1 MRGFIRFN
9 RGVMKMPLPWRLWLL
24 VLVGLNAVVPLF
36 FLGRLESQLVLGA
49 FLTSMVLFSVLTSR
63 FGFTRLLGLG
73 HLAWIPLLIFL
84 STRLDAVPGDELF
97 GIWMRA
103 LIALNGISLVIDA
116 VDVVRY
122 VGGAR
127 METVRGLGG

>member
-9 RGVMKMPLPWRLWLL
+9 RGVMKMPLPWKLWLL

-36 FLGRLESQLVLGA
+36 FFGRLESQLVLGA
-49 FLTSMVLFSVLTSR
+49 FFTSMVLFSMLTSR

-84 STRLDAVPGDELF
+84 STRMDAVPGDEFF
-97 GIWMRA
+97 GIWLRA
-103 LIALNGISLVIDA
+103 LIALNGISLVIDTM
-116 VDVVRY
+116 DVVRY
-122 VGGAR
+122 VVGAR
-127 METVRGLGG
+127 AETVRGL

>member
-9 RGVMKMPLPWRLWLL
+9 KGVMKMPLQWRLWLL
-24 VLVGLNAVVPLF
+24 VLVSLNAVVPLF
-36 FLGRLESQLVLGA
+36 FLGRLEAQLVLGA
-49 FLTSMVLFSVLTSR
+49 FFTSMVLFSVLTAR

-84 STRLDAVPGDELF
+84 STRLDVVPGDEFF

-103 LIALNGISLVIDA
+103 LIALNGISLVIDT
-116 VDVVRY
+116 VDVIRY
-122 VGGAR
+122 IAGAR
-127 METVRGLGG
+127 AETVEGL